1 MEVLIS
7 LIVFAVLASLFTA
20 GWAILEC
27 SKLLNEVDSHKHS
40 LDILE
45 QLYDNIRNNTAE
57 ECAKIDKTLVRVDT
71 IIDNCSQVLDH
82 EAKVI
87 EEQEKL
93 RHDISML
100 EMRLEDLNDNT
111 SA

>member
-1 MEVLIS
+1 MEVLS
-7 LIVFAVLASLFTA
+7 LIIGFAVLVSLFAA
-20 GWAILEC
+20 GWGIMEC
-27 SKLLNEVDSHKHS
+27 SKLLNEVNSHKHAI
-40 LDILE
+40 DILE
-45 QLYDNIRNNTAE
+45 QLYDDIKNNTAE

-71 IIDNCSQVLDH
+71 IIENCSQVLDH
-82 EAKVI
+82 DAKVI

-93 RHDISML
+93 RSDISML